1 MNGVAGAARPSGER
15 ISVEKRG
22 AVVYLTKRQKEILD
36 YVRGYLEDQ
45 GYAPTLQ
52 EIGVQFGLSSPATV
66 YKHVEQLVQKG
77 YLRKAAHQGRGLQ
90 LVDPEPIRTVEVP
103 LLGQVAAGRPIE
115 AIAEPE
121 MINLPPDFVGRKPT
135 YVLRVRGNSMID
147 EQIRDGDYVIVEDRT
162 TADNGE
168 TVIALLGEEEVT
180 LKKYYREGPN
190 IRLQPANPAMEPVVI
205 DENKVRVQGVVIGV
219 MRRYRDK

>member
-1 MNGVAGAARPSGER
+1 M
-15 ISVEKRG
+15 
-22 AVVYLTKRQKEILD
+22 YLTKRQKEILD
-36 YVRGYLEDQ
+36 YVRSYLGEH

-52 EIGVQFGLSSPATV
+52 EIGVQFELSSPATV

-90 LVDPEPIRTVEVP
+90 LVDPEPIRTIEVP

-147 EQIRDGDYVIVEDRT
+147 EQISDGDYFIVEDRT
-162 TADNGE
+162 TADYGE
-168 TVIALLGEEEVT
+168 TVIEMLGDEEVT
-180 LKKYYREGPN
+180 LKKYYREGKN
-190 IRLQPANPAMEPVVI
+190 IRLQPANPAMEALII
-205 DENKVRVQGVVIGV
+205 DESKVRVQGVVIGV
-219 MRRYRDK
+219 MRRYRDR